1 MIEPDGSCCPCRQN
15 LVCAS
20 QRCCVLGRLPQATRV
35 RRVDTRGR
43 TASSMQANGWTR
55 VVRFDAKKG
64 AEEEGV
70 EAAPE
75 EVTNLAQTEATA
87 TKKRSFPTA
96 LVVGLAVAILGLTGI
111 TALFCFRN
119 RKAATQEDQVSESE
133 LPEQQEGSADVQ
145 ATLEDAEKGD
155 AAEPK
160 NIDDIDSF
168 DYLGSNKSPSKKGM
182 KVNLDESVVEVDDN
196 QASGEDKKASSTSEG
211 KSD

>member
-20 QRCCVLGRLPQATRV
+20 QRCCVLGRLPQGTTTTV
-35 RRVDTRGR
+35 RRVDTRGNTAR
-43 TASSMQANGWTR
+43 TGGWTR
-55 VVRFDAKKG
+55 VVRFDAKQG

-111 TALFCFRN
+111 TALFCFKN

-133 LPEQQEGSADVQ
+133 LPEQQEGSADAQ
-145 ATLEDAEKGD
+145 RTLDDAENG
-155 AAEPK
+155 AAVEPK
-160 NIDDIDSF
+160 NMEDINSF

-182 KVNLDESVVEVDDN
+182 KVNLDESVLSEIDDN

>member
-1 MIEPDGSCCPCRQN
+1 MIEPDGSCCGCRQN

-20 QRCCVLGRLPQATRV
+20 QRCCVLGRLPQQSTTV

-55 VVRFDAKKG
+55 VVRFNAEKG

-119 RKAATQEDQVSESE
+119 RKAATEDQVSESE
-133 LPEQQEGSADVQ
+133 MQEQEEGDADVQ
-145 ATLEDAEKGD
+145 PPLGDDEK
-155 AAEPK
+155 AAQP
-160 NIDDIDSF
+160 
-168 DYLGSNKSPSKKGM
+168 
-182 KVNLDESVVEVDDN
+182 
-196 QASGEDKKASSTSEG
+196 
-211 KSD
+211 